1 MTKITFRADQA
12 TVTSEMLDVDERSIR
27 DFNPIA
33 PLNDDR
39 ALVYQ
44 LFESQARQLC
54 VLFDS
59 VKVDVRELQAAW
71 VHTNQL
77 KRRARHGRRRA
88 DSSRD
93 TAHEGR
99 LSRAE
104 LTREQDDIT

>member
-1 MTKITFRADQA
+1 MTKITFRPDQA
-12 TVTSEMLDVDERSIR
+12 AVASEMLDVDKCSIR
-27 DFNPIA
+27 GFNPIA

-44 LFESQARQLC
+44 VFESQARQLS
-54 VLFDS
+54 VVFDS
-59 VKVDVRELQAAW
+59 VKIDVRELHAAW

-104 LTREQDDIT
+104 LTGDQYHIT